1 MQRSTILALVL
12 ICLLVASLLGAPI
25 ASAQENQPQTAQ
37 DMILVT
43 KYPIQEAAIGDTITF
58 PLVLRTAGAPQS
70 VRLELQGVPEN
81 WTATFRGDGKVV
93 QAAYILPNED
103 TKLDLRLEPPP
114 YVSADTYRFTVLGR
128 GDRSEASLPIELIIK
143 DKLPAGLTFDVE
155 QPSLKGAP
163 DTTFRYS
170 AKVENG
176 GDQEI
181 TVSFLAE
188 APRELQVDFKS
199 GSQSVTSIPMA
210 ANESKTVNIEV
221 RPYADVPAGMYNIKV
236 LAQGGDVSAEAALT
250 AEVTGRID
258 LAVAAPDGRL
268 SGEAQLGE
276 TTPFKLTVQ
285 NKGSAPARRVELS
298 ASPPAGWAVEF
309 EPKQINELGAGQAAE
324 LTANVKPADQA
335 VAGDYEVTFTAKPEE
350 GASKTAVF
358 RITVLTSTLWGIVG
372 IGLIAVAVVVVGI
385 AVMRFGRR

>member
-1 MQRSTILALVL
+1 MQRSFILALVL
-12 ICLLVASLLGAPI
+12 ICLLVAALLGTPI
-25 ASAQENQPQTAQ
+25 ADAQENQPQTAQ
-37 DMILVT
+37 DLILVT

-70 VRLELQGVPEN
+70 VRLEVQGVPEN

-103 TKLDLRLEPPP
+103 TKLDLRLEPPQ
-114 YVSADTYRFTVLGR
+114 YVSADTYRFTLIGH
-128 GDRSEASLPIELIIK
+128 GDSSEARLPIELIIK
-143 DKLPAGLTFDVE
+143 DKLPAGLTLDVE

-163 DTTFRYS
+163 DTTFSYS
-170 AKVENG
+170 AKLENG

-181 TVSFLAE
+181 TVNLLAE

-199 GSQSVTSIPMA
+199 GGKSVTSIPMA
-210 ANESKTVNIEV
+210 ANESKTVNVDV
-221 RPYADVPAGMYNIKV
+221 RPYADVAAGSYDIKIR
-236 LAQGGDVSAEAALT
+236 AQGGDVSTEAALT
-250 AEVTGRID
+250 AEVVGRID

-268 SGEAQLGE
+268 SGQAQLGA
-276 TTPFKLTVQ
+276 TTPFKLIVQ
-285 NKGSAPARRVELS
+285 NKGSAPAQRVALS
-298 ASPPAGWAVEF
+298 ASPPAGWTVEF
-309 EPKQINELGAGQAAE
+309 EPQQLNELPAGQAAE
-324 LTANVKPADQA
+324 VTAKVKPTDQA

-372 IGLIAVAVVVVGI
+372 IGLIAIAVAVVGI